1 MKYTNFINKIK
12 KILLLIL
19 ALLFSVTSVMAGGE
33 AWNKIKRG
41 WSIMPI
47 KVYLDNTDPYT
58 NIIKSGFLAWEKVTD
73 EEIRFKFVTKPHAG
87 YANIT
92 VRIVP
97 NFTDNKIGLTKAQ
110 MGVNKIYKS
119 NVDIGLKASNGIKFT
134 SKELELITIHEIGH
148 SLGLPHS
155 PNPKSIMYPYAMPG
169 QRILDEDIEK
179 LLNLY

>member
-1 MKYTNFINKIK
+1 
-12 KILLLIL
+12 
-19 ALLFSVTSVMAGGE
+19 
-33 AWNKIKRG
+33 
-41 WSIMPI
+41 MPI
-47 KVYLDNTDPYT
+47 KVYLDNTGQYSE
-58 NIIKSGFLAWEKVTD
+58 IIKSGFSAWEKVTD

-92 VRIVP
+92 VRIVS

-119 NVDIGLKASNGIKFT
+119 NVDIGLKDPNGIKFT

-155 PNPKSIMYPYAMPG
+155 QNPKSIMYPYAMPG
-169 QRILDEDIEK
+169 QSILKEDVEK
-179 LLNLY
+179 LLDLY